1 MDPKYPVPSPYMTG
15 PDSRNTQIAMP
26 DRTDPDPDPATRD
39 TNSRTCGVV
48 DFFQFFHSRFVI
60 NRSFVR
66 SFVRA
71 GRFLGRF
78 GRVVNGQNG

>member
-1 MDPKYPVPSPYMTG
+1 MDPMDRSGRKNPVPSPYMTG
-15 PDSRNTQIAMP
+15 PDSRNTQIAMSRSRP
-26 DRTDPDPDPATRD
+26 RCPDPATRD

-48 DFFQFFHSRFVI
+48 DFFQFL
-60 NRSFVR
+60 RSR

-78 GRVVNGQNG
+78 GRVVNGKNG